1 MGNGKGGE
9 ESRWEENRGEDGSL
23 EGNRRRVRKRDG
35 MGKGGKGERKGRKE
49 KGAGGSAHKP

>member
-9 ESRWEENRGEDGSL
+9 ERRWEENRGEDGSL

-35 MGKGGKGERKGRKE
+35 MGKEGRKG
-49 KGAGGSAHKP
+49 